1 MPHEIPRQPS
11 NEDYERHTVLKES
24 ISRSIFE
31 RRPWPYSGT
40 ENETRPLSI
49 QWMSLQCAEDGWVA
63 IGLTTDGR
71 YVRADISN
79 NTEDVTLEVESK
91 QPDGET
97 DTSQG
102 S

>member
-11 NEDYERHTVLKES
+11 NEDYERHSVLKES

-31 RRPWPYSGT
+31 RRPWPYSGA
-40 ENETRPLSI
+40 ENETRLLSI

-63 IGLTTDGR
+63 IGLTTDGC
-71 YVRADISN
+71 YVRVGSSDNAD
-79 NTEDVTLEVESK
+79 DVTFEVEPK
-91 QPDGET
+91 QADGET

>member
-11 NEDYERHTVLKES
+11 NEDYERHSVLKES

-31 RRPWPYSGT
+31 RRPWPYSGS
-40 ENETRPLSI
+40 ENEPGLLSI
-49 QWMSLQCAEDGWVA
+49 QWMSLQRTEDGWA
-63 IGLTTDGR
+63 ATGLTTDGR
-71 YVRADISN
+71 YVRVDISN
-79 NTEDVTLEVESK
+79 DADDVTLEIEAK
-91 QPDGET
+91 QTNREA